1 MEFEEILKRRRSVR
15 KFTDQ
20 QVREETIV
28 QIINESRQAPSWA
41 NAQETKI
48 YVATKNV
55 AKMIR
60 KEFLEGDEAGV
71 ALSDYSFTHRE
82 DWSLR
87 ERKAMKT
94 FDGQIGNF
102 VQNDYLEFIEAQDT
116 LFNAPCIVYLTLPND
131 ASTWS
136 KSDLGAFE
144 MMILL
149 CAADKGV
156 DSIVAQ
162 AFVKYPE
169 IIRKHMD
176 IPDDEEIIIGIGL
189 GYEEECRLNEFRSPR
204 KTLTNILTIKE

>member
-1 MEFEEILKRRRSVR
+1 
-15 KFTDQ
+15 
-20 QVREETIV
+20 
-28 QIINESRQAPSWA
+28 
-41 NAQETKI
+41 
-48 YVATKNV
+48 
-55 AKMIR
+55 
-60 KEFLEGDEAGV
+60 
-71 ALSDYSFTHRE
+71 
-82 DWSLR
+82 
-87 ERKAMKT
+87 
-94 FDGQIGNF
+94 
-102 VQNDYLEFIEAQDT
+102 
-116 LFNAPCIVYLTLPND
+116 
-131 ASTWS
+131 
-136 KSDLGAFE
+136 